1 MVDMGSMIDR
11 DRMNQNAIALVASS
25 VITALL
31 GLLFWVV
38 AARVLPTAD
47 VGTGTAIVTAI
58 VLLGNLGTLG
68 LRNGLIR
75 FVTAAGTHAGRF
87 VATSYALCAAVA
99 ATIAAVFAFGTPWW
113 AHELKMLRHDLP
125 TGLAFAAGTAV
136 WTVFVLQDNV
146 LTGLRHAIWVPF
158 ENVVYSVAKLGLLVA
173 LVTAGA
179 WALPLAWCLPAL
191 ALIVPVNLLIFRRL
205 LPEHH
210 GRPTDAMFSR
220 AAIVRFSLGD
230 FGADMVRMLGA
241 EVVVL
246 VVLGMRGAVDTA
258 YVFFA
263 ITIAASGQLVSNNI
277 VTAFVAES
285 SARPAAAEELAR
297 RAGLNIARLIVPGAL
312 LGALAAPIV
321 LATLGTQYRDNGT
334 TLLRLLVLDS
344 IPLAVAALATGW
356 ARYQRE
362 IRLMLLISLGV
373 AAAPLVGAVALA
385 PMFGL
390 DAIGWAALIGHSVF
404 AVLLL
409 ATTLRPIWQGGRD
422 AGAIAWLVARRAM
435 LRQRRRARVVAAV
448 LDELDATRHDQPRLE
463 PRWLVPSDNDTAV
476 VKIEHPAAP
485 RIAKVALSTAAARG
499 LDRHVGALAELHA
512 LAAGSTVAE
521 LFPVVLDAGD
531 CAGHHFVI
539 ETACDGHRPLAADH
553 ATLTAIAA
561 AVADVHRLSAR
572 PHDIDAAT
580 VGRLVNDRIDV
591 LTADQRLC
599 GYLGEIDTL
608 CTLLGTALLGRRL
621 VLATTHGDCWIG
633 NSLVRAGTGGIEIAG
648 LIDWEDSEHDGLP
661 DSDFAHLWLTAQGEH
676 IGRSVV
682 DVLRSPDPVP
692 LFADLGIAPPNP
704 LLPVEVGVL
713 LAWLGH
719 VAAGL
724 ERASRFSLGRVW
736 LARNVE
742 PVLRAVDSL
751 ESGRWTDRRLPG
763 PGGQAPRAVANAR

>member
-1 MVDMGSMIDR
+1 MVDVAPSVDR
-11 DRMNQNAIALVASS
+11 DRMNQNATALVASS
-25 VITALL
+25 VVTALL
-31 GLLFWVV
+31 GLLFWIV

-47 VGTGTAIVTAI
+47 VGTGTAIVTSI

-75 FVTAAGTHAGRF
+75 FITAAGAHAGRF

-113 AHELKMLRHDLP
+113 AHELTMLRHDLP
-125 TGLAFAAGTAV
+125 TGLAFAAGTAI

-146 LTGLRHAIWVPF
+146 LTGLRHAIWIPI
-158 ENVVYSVAKLGLLVA
+158 ENVAYSVAKLGLLVA

-179 WALPLAWCLPAL
+179 WALPLAWCVPAL

-210 GRPTDAMFSR
+210 GRPTEAMFSR
-220 AAIVRFSLGD
+220 AAIVRFSIGD

-246 VVLGMRGAVDTA
+246 VVLGMRGVEDTA

-297 RAGLNIARLIVPGAL
+297 RAGLNIARLIVPGAM

-321 LATLGTQYRDNGT
+321 LATLGTEYRDNGT
-334 TLLRLLVLDS
+334 TLLRLLLLDS

-356 ARYQRE
+356 ARFQRA
-362 IRLMLLISLGV
+362 IRLMLSISLGV
-373 AAAPLVGAVALA
+373 AAAPLLGAAVLA
-385 PMFGL
+385 PVFGL
-390 DAIGWAALIGHSVF
+390 DAIGWTALVGHCLLAVF
-404 AVLLL
+404 LL
-409 ATTLRPIWQGGRD
+409 ATTLRPVWQGGRD
-422 AGAIAWLVARRAM
+422 SGAIGWVLARRGM

-448 LDELDATRHDQPRLE
+448 LDELDATRHDQPQLE

-476 VKIEHPAAP
+476 VKIEHPTAP
-485 RIAKVALSTAAARG
+485 RIAKIALSTAAAQG
-499 LDRHVGALAELHA
+499 LDRHAGALAELHA
-512 LAAGSTVAE
+512 LAAGSPVAE
-521 LFPVVLDAGD
+521 LLPVVLDTGE
-531 CAGHHFVI
+531 CAGHHFLI
-539 ETACDGHRPLAADH
+539 ETAGDGHRPLAADH

-561 AVADVHRLSAR
+561 AIADVHRLSAR
-572 PHDIDAAT
+572 PHDIDAT
-580 VGRLVNDRIDV
+580 IVDRLVTDRIDV
-591 LTADQRLC
+591 LTNDQRLW
-599 GYLGEIDTL
+599 GYLGEITTL
-608 CTLLGTALLGRRL
+608 CSLLGTALRGRRL
-621 VLATTHGDCWIG
+621 VLATTHGDCWVG
-633 NSLVRAGTGGIEIAG
+633 NSLVRIGARGIEVGA
-648 LIDWEDSEHDGLP
+648 LVDWEDSRHDGLP
-661 DSDFAHLWLTAQGEH
+661 DTDFAHLWLTAQGEH
-676 IGRSVV
+676 IGRSVI

-692 LFADLGIAPPNP
+692 LYTDLGIAAPNP
-704 LLPVEVGVL
+704 LLPVEVSVL

-724 ERASRFSLGRVW
+724 ERASRFSLGRIW
-736 LARNVE
+736 LAHNVE
-742 PVLRAVDSL
+742 PVLRALDSL
-751 ESGRWTDRRLPG
+751 DAGRWADRRLPG
-763 PGGQAPRAVANAR
+763 PGGPTPRAVADAR